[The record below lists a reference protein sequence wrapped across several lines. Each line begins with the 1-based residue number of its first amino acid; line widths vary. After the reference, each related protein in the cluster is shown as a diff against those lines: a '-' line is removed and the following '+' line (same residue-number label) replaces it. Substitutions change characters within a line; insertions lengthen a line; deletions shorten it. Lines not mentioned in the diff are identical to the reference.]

1 MNIIRNRVNDVTVLD
16 IQGVIKLGESA
27 REFSS
32 YLEKVLNDETGPVMI
47 NFEAI
52 NYMDSTG
59 LGELI
64 GYLQK
69 FEDRQ
74 RKMALV
80 KPSHRI
86 LALLKITKR
95 DTVFKIFDSRE
106 GAPHDLF
113 RDLLAPWKVAW
124 PAGPFSENDIR
135 SIRLPSNRVVPWNWA
150 PSKSTY
156 PAWQPV
162 KSRSTRVA
170 PQSHRVMSGQ

>member
-1 MNIIRNRVNDVTVLD
+1 MNIIKNRVNDVTVLD

-32 YLEKVLNDETGPVMI
+32 YLEKVLNDEPGPVMI
-47 NFEAI
+47 TVEAF

-86 LALLKITKR
+86 LALLKITKL
-95 DTVFKIFDSRE
+95 DTIFKIFGRS
-106 GAPHDLF
+106 AAAMQALT
-113 RDLLAPWKVAW
+113 AW
-124 PAGPFSENDIR
+124 A
-135 SIRLPSNRVVPWNWA
+135 A
-150 PSKSTY
+150 
-156 PAWQPV
+156 
-162 KSRSTRVA
+162 
-170 PQSHRVMSGQ
+170 

>member
-1 MNIIRNRVNDVTVLD
+1 MNIIKNRVNDVTVLD

-86 LALLKITKR
+86 LALLKITKL

-106 GAPHDLF
+106 TAWGYLPDHAACFRGARASRPPSSRMLP
-113 RDLLAPWKVAW
+113 RNAGET
-124 PAGPFSENDIR
+124 PAFPCSR
-135 SIRLPSNRVVPWNWA
+135 RLR
-150 PSKSTY
+150 
-156 PAWQPV
+156 
-162 KSRSTRVA
+162 
-170 PQSHRVMSGQ
+170 

>member
-1 MNIIRNRVNDVTVLD
+1 VNIVKNRVNGVTVLD

-80 KPSHRI
+80 RPSHRI
-86 LALLKITKR
+86 LALLKITKL
-95 DTVFKIFDSRE
+95 DTIFKIFDTPD
-106 GAPHDLF
+106 AA
-113 RDLLAPWKVAW
+113 LAYL
-124 PAGPFSENDIR
+124 ND
-135 SIRLPSNRVVPWNWA
+135 SA
-150 PSKSTY
+150 
-156 PAWQPV
+156 A
-162 KSRSTRVA
+162 
-170 PQSHRVMSGQ
+170 

>member
-1 MNIIRNRVNDVTVLD
+1 MTVNIIKNRVNDVTVLD

-32 YLEKVLNDETGPVMI
+32 YLEKVLNEETGPVMI
-47 NFEAI
+47 NFESI

-86 LALLKITKR
+86 LALLKITKL
-95 DTVFKIFDSRE
+95 DTIFKIFDSRDT
-106 GAPHDLF
+106 AMQYL
-113 RDLLAPWKVAW
+113 
-124 PAGPFSENDIR
+124 ND
-135 SIRLPSNRVVPWNWA
+135 SA
-150 PSKSTY
+150 
-156 PAWQPV
+156 A
-162 KSRSTRVA
+162 
-170 PQSHRVMSGQ
+170 

>member
-1 MNIIRNRVNDVTVLD
+1 MSAGVLLNIIKNRLNDVTLLD

-32 YLEKVLNDETGPVMI
+32 FLEKVLNDETGPVLI
-47 NFEAI
+47 NFESI

-69 FEDRQ
+69 FEDRD

-86 LALLKITKR
+86 LALLKITKL
-95 DTVFKIFDSRE
+95 DTVFKIFDSRDEAMQYLMDRE
-106 GAPHDLF
+106 GA
-113 RDLLAPWKVAW
+113 A
-124 PAGPFSENDIR
+124 
-135 SIRLPSNRVVPWNWA
+135 
-150 PSKSTY
+150 
-156 PAWQPV
+156 
-162 KSRSTRVA
+162 
-170 PQSHRVMSGQ
+170 

>member
-1 MNIIRNRVNDVTVLD
+1 VIRESGEENRLNIIKNRQGEVTLLD

-32 YLEKVLNDETGPVMI
+32 YLEKVLQDETGPVVI
-47 NFEAI
+47 NFEGI

-74 RKMALV
+74 RKMVLV

-86 LALLKITKR
+86 LALLKITKL
-95 DTVFKIFDSRE
+95 DTVFKIFESRDE
-106 GAPHDLF
+106 ALRYLVGEPSQA
-113 RDLLAPWKVAW
+113 
-124 PAGPFSENDIR
+124 SE
-135 SIRLPSNRVVPWNWA
+135 A
-150 PSKSTY
+150 
-156 PAWQPV
+156 
-162 KSRSTRVA
+162 
-170 PQSHRVMSGQ
+170 

>member
-1 MNIIRNRVNDVTVLD
+1 MSGADDQNPRENGATGDPHVHRRSNQRYRPCRSDTLRPVRMNIIKNRVSDVTVLD

-86 LALLKITKR
+86 LALLKITKL
-95 DTVFKIFDSRE
+95 DTVFKIFDSRDTAMQYLTE
-106 GAPHDLF
+106 S
-113 RDLLAPWKVAW
+113 VA
-124 PAGPFSENDIR
+124 
-135 SIRLPSNRVVPWNWA
+135 
-150 PSKSTY
+150 
-156 PAWQPV
+156 
-162 KSRSTRVA
+162 
-170 PQSHRVMSGQ
+170 